1 MENQDYQD
9 EKREVKRLFRSRKNK
24 VIGGI
29 CGGLADYFEVD
40 VVIIRIL
47 FVLLALIQGVG
58 FLIYLVAL
66 FVIPVNPNE
75 TASRGEAKSS
85 RDRSRNVLLFLGI
98 VLVLLGIYYTM
109 GNLFYFPDFFYSI
122 PFRMHWDLFWP
133 LLLILIGVLYIIHI
147 TQKDKISTK
156 KKDAE
161 PVKSTNGKRLFRSR
175 KDRKIAGVCSG
186 LAAYFDID
194 PTIIRVLWVILTIF
208 LGAIFLGILVYIV
221 MALVVPE
228 GDYEDS
234 PSN

>member
-1 MENQDYQD
+1 MNNNDYQD
-9 EKREVKRLFRSRKNK
+9 EKKEVRRLFRSRKNK
-24 VIGGI
+24 VIGGV
-29 CGGLADYFEVD
+29 CGGLSDYFEVD
-40 VVIIRIL
+40 VAIIRIL

-75 TASRGEAKSS
+75 TVSRGEKKPGQ
-85 RDRSRNVLLFLGI
+85 DRSRGVLLFFGI
-98 VLVLLGIYYTM
+98 VLVLLGVYYTM
-109 GNLFYFPDFFYSI
+109 GNLFYFPDFFYSL

-147 TQKDKISTK
+147 TQKENTL
-156 KKDAE
+156 KDRKE
-161 PVKSTNGKRLFRSR
+161 TETMKSTDGKRLFRSR

-186 LAAYFDID
+186 LAAYFEID
-194 PTIIRVLWVILTIF
+194 PTIIRILWVILTIF
-208 LGAIFLGILVYIV
+208 FGAIFLGILVYIV

-228 GDYEDS
+228 GDYEDN